1 MVSYSFEGKVIG
13 INLDPNILDK
23 LAGLAIGYKLVS
35 KPRVTKAARE
45 QQAYF
50 KGLLHG
56 LVLSKQISVDESDK
70 LYKFF
75 IGD

>member
-1 MVSYSFEGKVIG
+1 MVSYSFEGKAIG
-13 INLDPNILDK
+13 TTLDPGVLDK

-56 LVLSKQISVDESDK
+56 LVLSKQISADESDK

-75 IGD
+75 LGE